1 MPARMPVSK
10 KQEYRCE
17 TCLKTFRDKSDFGRH
32 INRKTPCS
40 APEKSL
46 SESIKLTEQV
56 STAEPDAEEPCKTI
70 SIKNQKNDEP
80 NEPLPFAE
88 PAESSQGCISPREC
102 MEPGRQPDRASSN
115 LVSECLKQ
123 IANAS
128 SASGTTVQ
136 NGGASPSGQKD
147 AVAISSEQEGV
158 KISEPCP
165 NEAAPEQTR
174 PTHKSKAPR
183 KKVQQDDVLPLGS
196 ENLDHLTSM
205 KYPRL
210 KKLIECKPE
219 PSTVIRMVQAVH
231 LDKKVM
237 QNFNVRIVNDT
248 LATIFQRNSATR
260 KCSWVQMAKNAA
272 VEKLVTNGIIHF
284 YNIAHVLE
292 ENMKP
297 AAYDELME
305 YLNQI
310 DTAQNDKEADEDIN
324 LDIDAIALGVT
335 AALSKRCT

>member
-40 APEKSL
+40 APETSSPETTRLTDSKAESCKS
-46 SESIKLTEQV
+46 EIGEEQ
-56 STAEPDAEEPCKTI
+56 TP
-70 SIKNQKNDEP
+70 DEP
-80 NEPLPFAE
+80 NETLA
-88 PAESSQGCISPREC
+88 PAEAVGPNQGCVSPKEC
-102 MEPGRQPDRASSN
+102 KCQQPDKASSN
-115 LVSECLKQ
+115 LDLGCHEQ
-123 IANAS
+123 IANV
-128 SASGTTVQ
+128 SASNITLQDT
-136 NGGASPSGQKD
+136 GASPSGEKD
-147 AVAISSEQEGV
+147 TITISSEQEAV
-158 KISEPCP
+158 KVSEPCP
-165 NEAAPEQTR
+165 TESGPEQTR
-174 PTHKSKAPR
+174 PTLKSKAPR
-183 KKVQQDDVLPLGS
+183 KKVQPEDVLPLGS

-219 PSTVIRMVQAVH
+219 PSTIIRMVQAVH
-231 LDKKVM
+231 LDKKVL

-260 KCSWVQMAKNAA
+260 KCSWVQMAKDAA

-324 LDIDAIALGVT
+324 LDIDAIAVGVT